1 MVIAFPAPHR
11 RHPAKGSRMR
21 LLALALSMFP
31 LAALAADLPPGH
43 PAISDGRTLVPT
55 HSGTV
60 LEALQAAGYVY
71 LRVKGPEGEEWLA
84 ATAQAIQPKA
94 EVRWND
100 GTVMRGFTSKTLS
113 RTFEAVRFV
122 EVLETA
128 GH

>member
-1 MVIAFPAPHR
+1 
-11 RHPAKGSRMR
+11 MR

-43 PAISDGRTLVPT
+43 PPISDGRTLVPT

-60 LEALQAAGYVY
+60 LDVLQAAGYVY

-84 ATAQAIQPKA
+84 ATAQPIQPKA

-100 GTVMRGFTSKTLS
+100 GSVMRGFTSKTLS

-128 GH
+128 GR